1 MKNCLI
7 IINYNDYKSTKHLV
21 DNVVDYKN
29 IDHILIVDNNS
40 REEERN
46 LIKSIKNKKIDKI
59 FNDTNL
65 GYSAAINV
73 AAKYLED
80 KYGNC
85 NLIIS
90 NSDIVIMDEKDLDI
104 LIELLSYEKVGL
116 VVPSLMERGKINRG
130 WKDISPKIDFML
142 GLPIVREFIP
152 DSFMYYDKDYY
163 SSDYSFIDNSSLAF
177 YLITLDNLKK
187 VGYMDEK
194 VFLYYEGP
202 ILCKKIRDNDLMIVI
217 SNKVNVK
224 HLYSRSVDKVISSAS
239 KYKLFKESQLYYH
252 STYHEVGKKSLFLLK
267 LQKSVGLFNRKL
279 LRKK

>member
-21 DNVVDYKN
+21 DNVVDYNN

-40 REEERN
+40 KEDEKN
-46 LIKSIKNKKIDKI
+46 LIKSIKNKKIEKI
-59 FNDTNL
+59 FNDDNI

-73 AAKYLED
+73 GAKYLED

-90 NSDIVIMDEKDLDI
+90 NSDIVIMDEKDLTI
-104 LIELLSYEKVGL
+104 LIDLLSYEKVGL
-116 VVPSLMERGKINRG
+116 VVPSLMERGKMNRG
-130 WKDISPKIDFML
+130 WKDSSPKLDFML
-142 GLPIVREFIP
+142 GIPIVKEFIP
-152 DSFMYYDKDYY
+152 DNVVYYNKDYY
-163 SSDYSFIDNSSLAF
+163 SADYSFVDNCSLAF
-177 YLITLDNLKK
+177 FLITLDNLKK
-187 VGYMDEK
+187 IGYMDEK

-202 ILCKKIRDNDLMIVI
+202 IMCKKIRNNDLMIVI
-217 SNKVNVK
+217 SNKVNIK

-239 KYKLFKESQLYYH
+239 KYKLFKDSQIYYH
-252 STYHEVGKKSLFLLK
+252 STYREISKNDLFLLK
-267 LQKSVGLFNRKL
+267 MQKAVGLFNRKL